1 MLEIPRLTLYNKA
14 DKVADFTPTQT
25 PFSLISAR
33 SETAREDLQALLL
46 EKLRELFCSLYHSRS
61 FFKILSD
68 T

>member
-46 EKLRELFCSLYHSRS
+46 EKTERALCSLYYSRS
-61 FFKILSD
+61 LFKILSD